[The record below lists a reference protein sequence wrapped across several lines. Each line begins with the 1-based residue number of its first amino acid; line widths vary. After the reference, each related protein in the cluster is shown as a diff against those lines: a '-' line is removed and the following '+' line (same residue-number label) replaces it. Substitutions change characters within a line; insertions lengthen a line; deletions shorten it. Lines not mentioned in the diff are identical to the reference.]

1 MRLSAIL
8 RSLFCAALVLSFAS
22 VSFAQEGGGGG
33 RGGRG
38 GPGGG
43 FGGGFGG
50 FGQRT
55 NELTNAL
62 EVLGDLNLSPDFT
75 LDKDQKTKIKSVRE
89 EYTKAMDK
97 WRQDNEQKLSAIREE
112 MQNAQDREARQAIM
126 TKSRELYATAPKA
139 DDSIN
144 AVKAALTADQKSA
157 FEKALAERAERRGGP
172 GGGRGGE
179 GGGRR
184 RGADL

>member
-1 MRLSAIL
+1 MRLSSIL
-8 RSLFCAALVLSFAS
+8 RSTLCAALLLSFAS
-22 VSFAQEGGGGG
+22 VTFAQEGGGGG

-38 GPGGG
+38 G
-43 FGGGFGG
+43 GGGFGG
-50 FGQRT
+50 FAGGFGRT
-55 NELTNAL
+55 NELTSAL

-75 LDKDQKTKIKSVRE
+75 LDKEQKTRIKGVRE

-97 WRQDNEQKLSAIREE
+97 WRTDNEQKLAAIREE
-112 MQNAQDREARQAIM
+112 MQNAQDRDARQAIM

-139 DDSIN
+139 DDSITQ
-144 AVKAALTADQKSA
+144 VKAALTAEQKTA

-172 GGGRGGE
+172 GGGGQGGGQ